1 MAPAF
6 NGHDDYMILEKIAVG
21 RESMSTGGEG
31 LLLNLFQQH
40 GAGFR
45 EASQHPRP
53 SWSDVPIGSG
63 PKNDRPDG
71 CF

>member
-6 NGHDDYMILEKIAVG
+6 NGHDDYMILEKMAVG

-53 SWSDVPIGSG
+53 SWSDVPIDSG
-63 PKNDRPDG
+63 TKKRPS
-71 CF
+71 